1 MKRVW
6 KTMGMRLV
14 MMRIVVGQECGF
26 GGDLVGT
33 GRESGSYDKEDNGLD
48 VFIAKKYL
56 VDQILFRF

>member
-1 MKRVW
+1 
-6 KTMGMRLV
+6 
-14 MMRIVVGQECGF
+14 MRIVVGQECGF

-48 VFIAKKYL
+48 VFVAKKYL